1 MSSQARGKSQKPS
14 TSSKIA
20 QFSSSDSELDESDEV
35 AMIWQFVASRI
46 RSPTGKL
53 CLFRDTN
60 NTWLDFKKLY
70 KAPKNFKYYQQKFDQ
85 SIVPLLETAPFGDHQ
100 KLDLFYALGTPI
112 TRAFLNKVKIPYK
125 VECDANW
132 YVVKYASMGELEP
145 EQWYTKASSQMTYHN
160 VSSQNSVQKSINS
173 VEKRVDLT
181 QNLTQLEL
189 QMWHYLDVIIRKSS
203 RNGLEAEKYTVTP
216 ETWIEFISNLNL
228 KRNST
233 QEIHN
238 RYRLKLAPNL
248 HLTSFDLK
256 KKMELYWALSIVVD
270 KTFLAELHTIY
281 DLTMDRKGF
290 ILVYSIKRTPQES
303 DDSLEAVIVAEDVK
317 AEEPSQDSM
326 DMEQL
331 YMDYGDEGTMG
342 TMGTK
347 RARSTMDD
355 PPVGSTMSTINA
367 SKRARSTKKP
377 IRYRDDSMDD
387 SMDELSH
394 RGTISTMGTI
404 NASKRCKNSVYFMED
419 SMDDLMGTT
428 STMGTMG
435 TKRARSTKKPIR
447 YLDDSMD
454 ESMDDPYE
462 SPARGAMSTM
472 STMRT
477 MDTRKPINNSKRAQ
491 STVSFMDDFIDDSMD
506 NPPAGGTMST
516 IKDSKRARSTKK
528 PINYVD
534 DSMDDLMDDPS
545 MCTMASKNDSK
556 RAQSTVSFMDD
567 SMDDRRARST
577 KKTIN
582 YVDDSMD
589 DVYEGVKCEVDELPK
604 PHNPSKKIIG
614 RFSEE
619 EIQEMW
625 NFVRDKT
632 RDPVTMEIQKYH
644 VDRWTWE
651 EFRRIGGKQRR
662 LGDSYEKF
670 FDTNLAPNLHLN
682 HFDMHSKIETYWS
695 LELPVE
701 KDFIEKIGAHYNTII
716 TEDGI
721 LHSYSEKTDDEKRNW
736 WPSPVIIWKY
746 ILDKSKDGR
755 GELIPGLADVTS
767 LEFRKDFNKKF
778 SVKKDWEEM
787 RDHYEQQLLPFLK
800 HVDMTNSERLAIL
813 YALEI
818 PISDQFLNICRKF
831 AKIQVSEESIIESYQ
846 IIKKEE
852 PNDIDSDTYDIIGT
866 SSENPD
872 VPTTSSARRST
883 HQITETEIPVEGG
896 IPVEKFLLGIR
907 DFAEKTLT
915 NEEDRQKFLRKID
928 ATVRCVKGK
937 IIPIEFVKSLFQA
950 AVNVVK

>member
-1 MSSQARGKSQKPS
+1 MSTQARGKSQKPS

-112 TRAFLNKVKIPYK
+112 TRSFLNKVKIPYK

-132 YVVKYASMGELEP
+132 YVVKYTNMGDLEP

-160 VSSQNSVQKSINS
+160 DSYRKSAQKSINSINS
-173 VEKRVDLT
+173 VEKRVEKPPD
-181 QNLTQLEL
+181 LTQLEL

-216 ETWIEFISNLNL
+216 ETWIEFISNLEL
-228 KRNST
+228 KRNSA

-270 KTFLAELHTIY
+270 KTFLAKLHTMY

-290 ILVYSIKRTPQES
+290 ILVYSIKRTPEES
-303 DDSLEAVIVAEDVK
+303 DDSLEGVIVEDVK
-317 AEEPSQDSM
+317 AEELSQDSM

-331 YMDYGDEGTMG
+331 YMDYGNEGTMG

-355 PPVGSTMSTINA
+355 PPVESTMSTINV

-394 RGTISTMGTI
+394 RGTISTMGTL
-404 NASKRCKNSVYFMED
+404 NASKRGKKSVNFMED

-428 STMGTMG
+428 PTMG

-454 ESMDDPYE
+454 ESLDDPYE
-462 SPARGAMSTM
+462 SPARRAM

-477 MDTRKPINNSKRAQ
+477 PPAISNTASKNDSKRAQ
-491 STVSFMDDFIDDSMD
+491 STKKSLSFLDDSIDDSMD
-506 NPPAGGTMST
+506 NPIVRSTMSN
-516 IKDSKRARSTKK
+516 DSKRARSTKK
-528 PINYVD
+528 TISYLD
-534 DSMDDLMDDPS
+534 DSMDDPS
-545 MCTMASKNDSK
+545 MDTMASRYDSK

-567 SMDDRRARST
+567 TMDERRARST
-577 KKTIN
+577 KKPIN

-604 PHNPSKKIIG
+604 PRNPSKKVIG

-619 EIQEMW
+619 EIKEMW
-625 NFVRDKT
+625 NFVKDKT

-701 KDFIEKIGAHYNTII
+701 QNFIEKIDTHYNTII

-721 LHSYSEKTDDEKRNW
+721 LQSYSEKTDDEKRNW

-746 ILDKSKDGR
+746 ILDKSKNGR
-755 GELIPGLADVTS
+755 GELVPGLVDVAS
-767 LEFRKDFNKKF
+767 FEFRKDFNEKF
-778 SVKKDWEEM
+778 SVDKDWEE
-787 RDHYEQQLLPFLK
+787 
-800 HVDMTNSERLAIL
+800 
-813 YALEI
+813 
-818 PISDQFLNICRKF
+818 
-831 AKIQVSEESIIESYQ
+831 
-846 IIKKEE
+846 
-852 PNDIDSDTYDIIGT
+852 
-866 SSENPD
+866 
-872 VPTTSSARRST
+872 
-883 HQITETEIPVEGG
+883 
-896 IPVEKFLLGIR
+896 IR
-907 DFAEKTLT
+907 
-915 NEEDRQKFLRKID
+915 NQ
-928 ATVRCVKGK
+928 
-937 IIPIEFVKSLFQA
+937 
-950 AVNVVK
+950 